1 MMMDIQFGDAVLGIE
16 EREAVL
22 RVLDSGRL
30 TRGENCESF
39 EALLT
44 GLTGYGSHVV
54 SSGTAALHL
63 ALLAAGVKKGDR
75 VVVPATTYIA
85 TANAILYCGAKPV
98 VVDVESGSWTVSFER
113 AIEAVEEHKAVAIM
127 PVHLY
132 GVPAPD
138 FMSWRDDYYRA
149 TGRLVRI
156 IEDAAESLGCKRSG
170 MHPCG
175 DFACLSFFG
184 SKTITTGEGGAVL
197 FRDEMLGR
205 RVRHLAGQAQT
216 RTRYLHDACGFNYRM
231 TEVAAAIGEQQLRRL
246 PEFLAKRQ
254 QVFWWYDQYL
264 SPAWMRQKVWKDD
277 THGLWAYAV
286 RRPALE
292 VPRVIRRMAQA
303 GVETRP
309 VFPWVTLHRHLQGAH
324 SYPLPAAGL
333 LHHTGIVLPT
343 HVNLSEGDVRRVC
356 DELEAAADTQ

>member
-1 MMMDIQFGDAVLGIE
+1 MMDIQFGDAVLGIE

-39 EALLT
+39 EAALT

-98 VVDVESGSWTVSFER
+98 VVDVDSETWTISFER
-113 AIEAVEEHKAVAIM
+113 AVEAVEEHNATAIM

-132 GVPAPD
+132 GAPAAD

-156 IEDAAESLGCKRSG
+156 IEDAAESLGCLRSG
-170 MHPCG
+170 AHPCG

-197 FRDEMLGR
+197 YRDEMLGR

-216 RTRYLHDACGFNYRM
+216 KTRYLHDACGFNYRM

-246 PEFLAKRQ
+246 PAFLAARQ
-254 QVFWWYDQYL
+254 RVFWWYDQFL
-264 SPAWMRQKVWKDD
+264 SPKWVRQKLWKDD
-277 THGLWAYAV
+277 SHGMWAYAV
-286 RRPALE
+286 RRVGMDA
-292 VPRVIRRMAQA
+292 PRVIRRMAMA
-303 GVETRP
+303 GIETRP
-309 VFPWVTLHRHLQGAH
+309 IFPWVTMHRHLKNADAD
-324 SYPLPAAGL
+324 PLPMAGA
-333 LHHTGIVLPT
+333 LHREGIVLPT
-343 HVNLSEGDVRRVC
+343 HVNLTRDDVRRVC
-356 DELEAAADTQ
+356 DELEAAADTR

>member
-1 MMMDIQFGDAVLGIE
+1 MMDISFGDAVLGVE

-44 GLTGYGSHVV
+44 GLTGYGCHVV

-98 VVDVESGSWTVSFER
+98 VVDVESGSWTISFER
-113 AIEAVEEHKAVAIM
+113 AVEAVEEHKAVAIM

-138 FMSWRDDYYRA
+138 FMSWRDDYYRT

-231 TEVAAAIGEQQLRRL
+231 TEMAAAIGEQQLRRL

-264 SPAWMRQKVWKDD
+264 SPKWVRQKLWKDD

-286 RRPALE
+286 RRPSLE

-309 VFPWVTLHRHLQGAH
+309 VFPWVTLHRHLQGAR